1 MLKPLPDE
9 KSFVYRDCVVG
20 GDDCLLIFPNKIG
33 VEWTTDNEMFRS
45 IIIRKSDNH
54 IVSRGFDKFYNL
66 GEKPE
71 SQQDLINSHSIDYL
85 EKKDGSL
92 LIWSSHNGELLHRT
106 RGTVNAEIMPNGSDI
121 AFLREKYPK
130 IKEWITNHSEYSLL
144 TEWLTPNNIIVIS
157 GYTEPELC
165 LLGLIHNQTGVLTK
179 YEDLPIVSEQIGVPL
194 VPKYQY
200 STIKE
205 CVEDVKAWKG
215 KEGVVVY
222 CHSSD
227 GKTTPIKIKSDWYLK
242 LHRIASG
249 IVGIDNVIDIFLESP
264 KYTKYEDFY
273 RYVEKTLD
281 YEVAEKIKP
290 EIIQVTEAYSKF
302 LKNIDSL
309 TKNLILVRGFS
320 TRKQMAEYIQQEFNG
335 WSLWVAFL
343 LLDNKE
349 IPNKIISKCLKQIID
364 L

>member
-1 MLKPLPDE
+1 MNLPKNDE
-9 KSFVYRDCVVG
+9 FNYKECLVG
-20 GDDCLLIFPNKIG
+20 GDECWLIFPNKIG
-33 VEWTTDNEMFRS
+33 VTWTDENEMFRS
-45 IIIRKSDNH
+45 IIIRKSDNY

-85 EKKDGSL
+85 KKEDGSL

-121 AFLREKYPK
+121 IFLREKYPK

-144 TEWLTPNNIIVIS
+144 TEWLTPNNIIVVS

-200 STIKE
+200 NTIKE
-205 CVEDVKAWKG
+205 CVEDVRAWKG

-222 CHSSD
+222 CHSSG

-242 LHRIASG
+242 LHKIASG
-249 IVGIDNVIDIFLESP
+249 ITNIDNIIDIFLESP
-264 KYTKYEDFY
+264 RYTKHEDFY
-273 RYVEKTLD
+273 KYVEQTLD
-281 YEVAEKIKP
+281 YEIAEKIKP
-290 EIIQVTEAYSKF
+290 EIKQITEAYSKF
-302 LKNIDSL
+302 LKKIDSL
-309 TKNLILVRGFS
+309 EESLVFVREFS
-320 TRKQMAEYIQQEFNG
+320 TRKQMAEYIQQECNG
-335 WSLWVAFL
+335 WSLSLAFL
-343 LLDNKE
+343 LLDQKE
-349 IPNKIISKCLKQIID
+349 IPNKMIFNSLKQIID